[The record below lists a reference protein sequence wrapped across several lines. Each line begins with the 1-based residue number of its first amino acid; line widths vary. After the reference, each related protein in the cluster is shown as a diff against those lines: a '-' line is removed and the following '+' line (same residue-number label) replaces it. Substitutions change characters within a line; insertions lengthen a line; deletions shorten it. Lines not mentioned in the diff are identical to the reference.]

1 MQKRKIGLFGG
12 SFDPIHFGHL
22 NLALRLLEA
31 KKLDQII
38 FCPAHTSPLKK
49 DEPPASSK
57 EARAKMV
64 ALAIAPIKEFS
75 LLDWEINRPP
85 PSYTIDTVRY
95 LRAQAE
101 NQDAQLYLILGEDSL
116 QTLHKWKEIEEL
128 MQLAHPL
135 IGSRV
140 GHISTPLAPFLA
152 KVVEA
157 GLVRIPVMEI
167 SSTEIRQRL
176 NQNKFC
182 GHLVPQIVVEYILK
196 NNLYK

>member
-1 MQKRKIGLFGG
+1 MTKRKIGLFGG

-22 NLALRLLEA
+22 NLALTLLEA

-57 EARAKMV
+57 EARSAMV
-64 ALAIAPIKEFS
+64 ALAIEPIKQFS
-75 LLDWEINRPP
+75 ILNWEIDRPP

-95 LRAQAE
+95 LLSQEE
-101 NQDAQLYLILGEDSL
+101 NRGADLHLILGEDAL
-116 QTLHKWKEIEEL
+116 QTLPRWKEVDEL
-128 MQLAHPL
+128 LRLAPPL
-135 IGSRV
+135 IGSRA
-140 GHISTPLAPFLA
+140 GHISAPLTPALATA
-152 KVVEA
+152 VDA

-176 NQNKFC
+176 SQNKFC
-182 GHLVPQIVVEYILK
+182 GHLIPAQVLDYIYK
-196 NNLYK
+196 NKLYQ